1 QKVLSNNRLLSITGS
16 TFGPLANFAT
26 NLAITKWVLEK
37 TMGLDKR
44 RSLPKFAGKS
54 FIKTGSRYLQS
65 LPPVDKPVDKV
76 AYFVDTYANYNDHE
90 LGFAVLDVLR
100 RNNIEVIIPKQRP
113 APLPAVCYGDT
124 KRAKR
129 DLEFSV
135 KYLAQAVR
143 DGYKI
148 ICSEPSAALCLKDE
162 LKNYVTGDDAK
173 LVTKSTFELMNYL
186 LDLHNQNKLAVPK
199 DCKPQKYLYHLP
211 CHLCAVGSGRATA
224 ELFRRLCKSEVID
237 IQAGCCGIA
246 GTFGMQKKNY
256 ELSTRIAANVKKT
269 LEKSKVDYVLT
280 ECSACKMQI
289 EHISNKTVTHPIK
302 VLAQSYA
309 QT

>member
-1 QKVLSNNRLLSITGS
+1 MNKIL
-16 TFGPLANFAT
+16 
-26 NLAITKWVLEK
+26 
-37 TMGLDKR
+37 GLDLGTNSIGWLIR
-44 RSLPKFAGKS
+44 NTDSE
-54 FIKTGSRYLQS
+54 IKNQI
-65 LPPVDKPVDKV
+65 DKV
-76 AYFVDTYANYNDHE
+76 AYFTDTFVNYNDHE
-90 LGFAVLDVLR
+90 LGFAAIKFLR
-100 RNNIEVIIPKQRP
+100 ANNIEVIVPAQRP
-113 APLPAVCYGDT
+113 APLPAVVYGDIAT
-124 KRAKR
+124 SKKDLQYNVEQLAK
-129 DLEFSV
+129 V
-135 KYLAQAVR
+135 IKQ
-143 DGYKI
+143 GYKI